1 MYLIYSIFKKDS
13 WIPKLGMPVIH
24 LPFVFSSISIWLT
37 ARREAVLNTMAPPA
51 RVWDV
56 RLGRWIAHIEKMAA
70 KKMVATGKSV
80 KIVEIKRSRHVKTI
94 FDMTKTTFYP
104 PWDQIC

>member
-1 MYLIYSIFKKDS
+1 MYLIYSNFKKDS

-70 KKMVATGKSV
+70 KKRWQL
-80 KIVEIKRSRHVKTI
+80 ENR
-94 FDMTKTTFYP
+94 
-104 PWDQIC
+104 